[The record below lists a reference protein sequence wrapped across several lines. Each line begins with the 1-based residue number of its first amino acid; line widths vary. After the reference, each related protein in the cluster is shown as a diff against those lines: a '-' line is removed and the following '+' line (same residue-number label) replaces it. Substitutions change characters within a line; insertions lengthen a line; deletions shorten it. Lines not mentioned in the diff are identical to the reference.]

1 MIAACRMSNPSSAG
15 VATRLNPNE
24 KGPIMFEKSSPVV
37 RHRWRAAA
45 ALAATATVLTACGGG
60 ASDVA
65 GSKSGDA
72 ETTLTLVAYS
82 VPEPGWS
89 KIVPAFA
96 ATPEGKGVAV
106 TTSYGASGDQSR
118 AVVDGK
124 PADIV
129 NFSLEPDVTRLVKA
143 GKVSPEWNADVTKG
157 VPFGSVVTL
166 VVRKGNPKNIKG
178 WDDLLAPGVEVV
190 TPSPLSSGSAKWNLL
205 APYAAKSD
213 GGKDPQAGL
222 DYVSKLVSEHI
233 KTRPGSGREAADVFL
248 QGTGDVLLS
257 YENEAI
263 NIERKGAEK
272 GDVAVEHVNPPQTF
286 KIENPV
292 AVVSTGTHVDKATAL
307 KNFLFTP
314 EGQKIWAEAGFRP
327 VDPAVAGDFAKVFPT
342 PEKLWTIADLGG
354 WGSVDTALFDKDNG
368 SITTIYKK
376 ATG

>member
-1 MIAACRMSNPSSAG
+1 MTPFSTVLG
-15 VATRLNPNE
+15 KFQV
-24 KGPIMFEKSSPVV
+24 
-37 RHRWRAAA
+37 AA
-45 ALAATATVLTACGGG
+45 ALATAATVLAACGGG
-60 ASDVA
+60 SSDVA
-65 GSKSGDA
+65 GGGDGPKA
-72 ETTLTLVAYS
+72 DTTLTLVAYA

-89 KIVPAFA
+89 KIIPAFA
-96 ATPEGKGVAV
+96 ASPEGEGVDV

-129 NFSLEPDVTRLVKA
+129 NFSVEPDVTRLVKA
-143 GKVSPEWNADVTKG
+143 GKVAADWNADVTKG
-157 VPFGSVVTL
+157 IPFGSVVSL
-166 VVRKGNPKNIKG
+166 VVRKGNPKNIKD
-178 WDDLLAPGVEVV
+178 WDDLLAPGIEVV

-213 GGKDPQAGL
+213 GGKDQQAGL
-222 DYVSKLVSEHI
+222 EFVNRLVSDHV
-233 KTRPGSGREAADVFL
+233 KTRPGSGREATDVFL

-263 NIERKGAEK
+263 NIERQGKE
-272 GDVAVEHVNPPQTF
+272 VEHVNPPQTF

-292 AVVSTGTHVDKATAL
+292 AVVTSSAHPDKAVAL

-314 EGQKIWAEAGFRP
+314 QGQKIWAQAGFRP
-327 VDPAVAGDFAKVFPT
+327 VDPAVAAEFVTDFPV

-354 WGSVDTALFDKDNG
+354 WSTVDPALFDKENG
-368 SITTIYKK
+368 SITTIYKR